1 MTRAT
6 GTAARRPSLG
16 STSVV
21 AVASAALLAVA
32 ACGGASTPS
41 SSSRDAVVRITSN
54 VAEASLFVD
63 GRFLAP
69 VGLVPGGVALSPGR
83 HRLEL
88 RHEGYLARFI
98 ELELAPAERK
108 QVDAQLFPV
117 LP

>member
-1 MTRAT
+1 VSFMSALARS
-6 GTAARRPSLG
+6 TA
-16 STSVV
+16 VV
-21 AVASAALLAVA
+21 AIAAQLALA
-32 ACGGASTPS
+32 TLGACGGAAKSS

-69 VGLVPGGVALSPGR
+69 IGLIRGGVALSPGR

-88 RHEGYLARFI
+88 RHDGYLARFI